1 MEYGPRALGNR
12 SIIGDPRVKDM
23 QKKMNLKIK
32 FRESFRPF
40 APAVLRSQLPKWF
53 KFDQSSPYML
63 ITTEVI
69 DSIRTSNSKEKSSL
83 EGLENINAIRSSLPA
98 ITHVDYSARIQ
109 TVEESTNSIFSKILQ
124 RFYNDTG
131 CPVLINTSFNIRSEP
146 IVSSP
151 YDALKCFM
159 NTDMDLLFIGDFILF
174 KENQSDI
181 LKDEKFKDSFELD

>member
-1 MEYGPRALGNR
+1 
-12 SIIGDPRVKDM
+12 
-23 QKKMNLKIK
+23 MNLKIK

-109 TVEESTNSIFSKILQ
+109 TVEESTNSIFQRYYKDFTMILGVQ
-124 RFYNDTG
+124 Y
-131 CPVLINTSFNIRSEP
+131 
-146 IVSSP
+146 
-151 YDALKCFM
+151 
-159 NTDMDLLFIGDFILF
+159 
-174 KENQSDI
+174 
-181 LKDEKFKDSFELD
+181 